1 MQEQE
6 QKTTVDNLGE
16 AISVLVQATNLAQ
29 AKGGVYSFADA
40 AKINSALEFITLV
53 SEQKTERNEVITTE
67 VDATVE
73 K

>member
-6 QKTTVDNLGE
+6 TKQTVDNLGE
-16 AISVLVQATNLAQ
+16 SISVLVQAVNIAQ

-40 AKINSALEFITLV
+40 AKINSALEFITKTSKQT
-53 SEQKTERNEVITTE
+53 SEGPKSIQE
-67 VDATVE
+67 VDETVE

>member
-40 AKINSALEFITLV
+40 AKINSALEFISTV
-53 SEQKTERNEVITTE
+53 SEQKTEGPQVITSE
-67 VDATVE
+67 VDTTVE